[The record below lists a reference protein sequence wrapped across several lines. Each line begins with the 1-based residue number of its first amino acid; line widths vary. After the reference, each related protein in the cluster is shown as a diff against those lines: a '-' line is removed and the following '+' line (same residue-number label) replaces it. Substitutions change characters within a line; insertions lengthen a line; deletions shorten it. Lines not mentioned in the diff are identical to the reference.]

1 MTTTDESI
9 LKEFLAEALDH
20 LDGIEDSLLQIEG
33 DGANINEE
41 LVNKVFR
48 AVHTIKG
55 GAGFLNLQKIS
66 QVCHAQEN
74 ILNLVRN
81 RKLVPTNP
89 VTTTLL
95 ITLDTIKGL
104 LLDISL
110 EAAADVSTELARL
123 NTILAAAEA
132 GMNESQMAS
141 NSGPGGAPAERPLK
155 DSVSDDQLDSWRRK
169 GFWVFEFKIDFSDPK
184 SYGYMTGD
192 SLLSVME
199 KTGTIIASSMPIND
213 LKVRLGKGTFEDVPV
228 DLLYASILEPDLIR
242 QMLRLP
248 VTDIHQVVSQDSKA
262 STPAPAPVPKAGMVS
277 TIPSPTVSSPI
288 VVSIPVPPPG
298 EVAQHAVAA
307 EPADKIKVSLSVID
321 NLMSLAGELVLA
333 RNQLIQS
340 VSSKDIEAIDRSA
353 RQLNFITSELQM
365 NIMSTR
371 MQPVGN
377 VFNKFRRIVRDMGQK
392 LGKHVQILI
401 SGEEVELDKN
411 IIEAIGDPLTH
422 IVRNSMDHGIET
434 VETREAIGKA
444 AMATIQLV
452 ARHEA
457 GMVVLEVSDDGAGI
471 DAARVKRKAIEKSVV
486 TAQAAEMMTEKEI
499 LNLVFLPGFSTADKV
514 TDISGRGV
522 GMDVVRTT
530 FAKLGGSVDIVSVF
544 GKGTTLQIRLP
555 LTLAIIPALMV
566 KVADMVFA
574 VPQVN
579 LQELVRVAPDQVKKR
594 INRVGDAVFLRL
606 RDELLPL
613 LSIREILK
621 VKSYFTDPIT
631 GEEREDKRQFW
642 DRRKTDEEVSEEIR
656 NLRQKTGDRRSRMGG
671 SVKIAVVTTGHIRF
685 GIVVD
690 GFQDTEE
697 VVLKPLGS
705 HIKECRFYSGATI
718 LGDGRPALIFD
729 ISGVAEH
736 WLNIATLQDARESI
750 SSKQTTK
757 EDVQALIILK
767 GGGEQFYAAPLG
779 LITRIEQVDAKQIE
793 KVGGKVHMQYRNAI
807 MPLYTVDGIAK
818 VEALPEQDFY
828 YVVLFKM
835 QKKDVGLIVAEIVD
849 TVETKAIVDQSA
861 YHQNGIMGTSI
872 IDGRTT
878 FMLDLYGIA
887 VGQNPEL
894 GHTPVVAQVAGSV
907 ETKVLVVDDSLFFRT
922 QIQKFVEEAGF
933 KTLTAEDGVQAL
945 EMMKDSANVISM
957 LLTDIEMPNMDGLE
971 LTRHVRDLPQFKNLP
986 ILAITSLMGSDAEK
1000 RGLEAGVNEYQI
1012 KLDREKI
1019 VDRLRF
1025 YHKVK

>member
-1 MTTTDESI
+1 MSTTDESI

-20 LDGIEDSLLQIEG
+20 LDGIEDSLLQIES

-55 GAGFLNLQKIS
+55 GAGFLNLAKIS

-74 ILNLVRN
+74 LLNLVRN

-104 LLDISL
+104 LCDISL
-110 EAAADVSTELARL
+110 EAAADVSSDLERL
-123 NTILAAAEA
+123 NRILQAAEA
-132 GMNESQMAS
+132 GLDPSATFGTE
-141 NSGPGGAPAERPLK
+141 GGA
-155 DSVSDDQLDSWRRK
+155 SSTQTQIQNIVSEEELDSLRRK
-169 GFWVFEFKIDFSDPK
+169 GNWVFVFRLDFSDCK
-184 SYGYMTGD
+184 SYGYTSGS
-192 SLLSVME
+192 SLLSVLD
-199 KTGTIIASSMPIND
+199 KTGTIVAASKDATQLQS
-213 LKVRLGKGTFEDVPV
+213 LVESVLTEDSTVEIV
-228 DLLYASILEPDLIR
+228 FSTILEPDLLR
-242 QMLRLP
+242 QMLRIPASEIRIL
-248 VTDIHQVVSQDSKA
+248 VSQDSKA
-262 STPAPAPVPKAGMVS
+262 PTTPAMPISAPPKVVVAMPVGAPGSEPAHQ
-277 TIPSPTVSSPI
+277 T
-288 VVSIPVPPPG
+288 
-298 EVAQHAVAA
+298 AA

-321 NLMSLAGELVLA
+321 NLMALAGELVLA

-340 VSSKDIEAIDRSA
+340 VTSKDLEAIDRSA

-377 VFNKFRRIVRDMGQK
+377 IFNKFRRIVRDMGQK
-392 LGKHVQILI
+392 LGKQVQLVIT
-401 SGEEVELDKN
+401 GEEVELDKN

-422 IVRNSMDHGIET
+422 IVRNSMDHAIET
-434 VETREAIGKA
+434 VEVRESIGKTA
-444 AMATIQLV
+444 VGTIELV

-471 DAARVKRKAIEKSVV
+471 DPVRVKRKAVERAVV
-486 TAQAAEMMTEKEI
+486 TQQAADQMSDKEI
-499 LNLVFLPGFSTADKV
+499 VNLVFLPGFSTAEKV

-530 FAKLGGSVDIVSVF
+530 FAKLGGSVDIVSVV

-566 KVADMVFA
+566 KAADSVFA

-594 INRVGDAVFLRL
+594 INRVGDAIFLRL

-621 VKSYFTDPIT
+621 IKSYVKDPET
-631 GEEREDKRQFW
+631 GEMKEERRGQFW
-642 DRRKTDEEVSEEIR
+642 DRRGGTAEVSPEIS
-656 NLRQKTGDRRSRMGG
+656 NMRQSTGDRRSRVSG

-690 GFQDTEE
+690 GFLDTEE

-705 HIKECRFYSGATI
+705 HIKDCRFYSGATI

-729 ISGVAEH
+729 IGGVAER
-736 WLNIATLQDARESI
+736 WLNIATIQDARESMQ
-750 SSKQTTK
+750 KK
-757 EDVQALIILK
+757 EVKIDSDMQALIILK
-767 GGGEQFYAAPLG
+767 GGGDQFYAAPLG
-779 LITRIEQVDAKQIE
+779 LITRIEQVDAPRIE
-793 KVGGKVHMQYRNAI
+793 KVGPKIHMQYRNAI
-807 MPLYTVDGIAK
+807 MPLYTVDGVAN
-818 VEALPEQDFY
+818 VLPLPEQEYY
-828 YVVLFKM
+828 YVVLFKV
-835 QKKDVGLIVAEIVD
+835 QGKEVGLVVSEIVD
-849 TVETKAIVDQSA
+849 TVETKAVIDQSA
-861 YHQNGIMGTSI
+861 YHQVGILGTSI
-872 IDGRTT
+872 IDSRTT
-878 FMLDLYGIA
+878 FILDLYSIA
-887 VGQNPEL
+887 VGQSPEL
-894 GHTPVVAQVAGSV
+894 GHKPVDAQIKDDI
-907 ETKVLVVDDSLFFRT
+907 ETKVLVVDDSVFFRT
-922 QIQKFVEEAGF
+922 QIQKFTEEAGF
-933 KTLTAEDGVQAL
+933 KTVTAEDGKQAL
-945 EMMKDSANVISM
+945 DVMTSHEHQISM
-957 LLTDIEMPNMDGLE
+957 ILTDIEMPVMDGLE
-971 LTRHVRDLPQFKNLP
+971 FTRHVRQIPEFKDLP
-986 ILAITSLMGSDAEK
+986 IMAITSLMGSDAEK

-1019 VDRLRF
+1019 IDRLRF